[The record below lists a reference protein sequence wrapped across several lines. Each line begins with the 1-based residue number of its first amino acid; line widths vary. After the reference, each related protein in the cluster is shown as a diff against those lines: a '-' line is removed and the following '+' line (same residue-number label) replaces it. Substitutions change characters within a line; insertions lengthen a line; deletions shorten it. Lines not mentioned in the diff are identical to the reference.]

1 MRYLTNV
8 RDRGIILSPDHINEK
23 MYQWDGGGMR
33 EAIVNRVGKY
43 YYLSYDGAMPGK
55 MSQSYWNACTARSE
69 DLIHWEKRGV
79 SLCASAITNSNT
91 ECKDFCSASSPW
103 SIQEDGVWY
112 RYYLG
117 ADHCSPEGSLHFNIL
132 RCLQLQIP
140 SKDHGAKSVIS
151 RMLRVMSVFQ

>member
-1 MRYLTNV
+1 MEEDLYALLNKCKRPRNHFYLLTISMRKC
-8 RDRGIILSPDHINEK
+8 IK
-23 MYQWDGGGMR
+23 WDGGGMR

-91 ECKDFCSASSPW
+91 ECKDFCSASSPLEY
-103 SIQEDGVWY
+103 SRGRRLVSV
-112 RYYLG
+112 LFG
-117 ADHCSPEGSLHFNIL
+117 ADHCSPGGDP
-132 RCLQLQIP
+132 C
-140 SKDHGAKSVIS
+140 IS
-151 RMLRVMSVFQ
+151 IVYDACNFKFHRRTMAQKV

>member
-117 ADHCSPEGSLHFNIL
+117 ADHCSPEG
-132 RCLQLQIP
+132 IP
-140 SKDHGAKSVIS
+140 AFQYSTMLATSNSIEGPWSKKCDQ